1 MAVVLLDTTVASLFL
16 PNREHRAERALYE
29 PRLNG
34 ETLALSF
41 QSVAELWKLAEKR
54 TWGPA
59 RCDALDSFV
68 RRFLI
73 VPYDYELARIWARIT
88 AHSERIGRRLESGD
102 AWIAAT
108 AVHRSL
114 PLFTHDRD
122 FVQAKLPGLEI
133 VTFLDAQ

>member
-1 MAVVLLDTTVASLFL
+1 MAVVLLDTTVASLFI
-16 PNREHRAERALYE
+16 PNRRVSPDRELYE
-29 PRLNG
+29 PRLKG

-54 TWGPA
+54 SWGPA
-59 RCDALDSFV
+59 RRGRLDSFV
-68 RRFLI
+68 RSFLI

-114 PLFTHDRD
+114 PLFTHDGD
-122 FVQAKLPGLEI
+122 FVDAKVPELEI
-133 VTFLDAQ
+133 VTFLDVQ

>member
-1 MAVVLLDTTVASLFL
+1 MAVVLLDTSVASLFL
-16 PNREHRAERALYE
+16 PHRRPRAERALYE
-29 PRLNG
+29 PRLKG
-34 ETLALSF
+34 EPLALSF

-54 TWGPA
+54 TWAPA
-59 RCDALDSFV
+59 RCDELDSFV

-88 AHSERIGRRLESGD
+88 AHSESIGRRLESGD

-108 AVHRSL
+108 ALHRSL

-122 FVQAKLPGLEI
+122 FVQAQIPGLAI
-133 VTFLDAQ
+133 VTFLDSQ